1 VSSGPL
7 EFWRIFFA
15 KIPVFLPYLL
25 RGALVT
31 VEITLASLA
40 VAIAVG
46 LVLALLRHARVPVL
60 GALASAYIELLR
72 AIPVLTTLF
81 IIYFGLAYAGIR
93 LSSFAAAVTGL
104 GMLGAAYMAEIH
116 RAGIESVH
124 KGQRE
129 AALSIGMTPSKAMRW
144 VVLPQAS
151 RVVIPPTANY
161 AIGLLKDT
169 AVVSTVAAPELIFA
183 AKTLVS
189 QTILPMQVYLMA
201 ALVYLALSLPLARLA
216 RRLEL
221 RFSRGV

>member
-1 VSSGPL
+1 MSSGPL

-189 QTILPMQVYLMA
+189 QTILPMQVYLLA

-216 RRLEL
+216 RHLEL

>member
-25 RGALVT
+25 RGAVVT

-189 QTILPMQVYLMA
+189 QTILPMQVYLLA

-216 RRLEL
+216 RHLEL

>member
-1 VSSGPL
+1 MSAGPV
-7 EFWRIFFA
+7 EFWRIFFI
-15 KIPVFLPYLL
+15 KLPVFLPYLL

-40 VAIAVG
+40 VAVAVG

-81 IIYFGLAYAGIR
+81 LIYFGLAYAGIR
-93 LSSFAAAVTGL
+93 LSSFAAAITGL

-129 AALSIGMTPSKAMRW
+129 AALSIGLTPTNAMRW
-144 VVLPQAS
+144 VVLPQAA

-169 AVVSTVAAPELIFA
+169 AIVSTVAAPELIFA

-189 QTILPMQVYLMA
+189 QTILPMQVYLLA

-216 RRLEL
+216 RHLEL
-221 RFSRGV
+221 RLSRGV

>member
-1 VSSGPL
+1 L

-40 VAIAVG
+40 VAMVVG

-129 AALSIGMTPSKAMRW
+129 AALSVGMTPSKAMRW

-189 QTILPMQVYLMA
+189 QTILPMQVYLLA

-216 RRLEL
+216 RHLEL

>member
-1 VSSGPL
+1 MSSGPL

-25 RGALVT
+25 RGAVVT

-81 IIYFGLAYAGIR
+81 LIYFGLAYAGIR

-169 AVVSTVAAPELIFA
+169 AVVSTVAAPELLFA

-216 RRLEL
+216 RHLEL

>member
-1 VSSGPL
+1 
-7 EFWRIFFA
+7 
-15 KIPVFLPYLL
+15 
-25 RGALVT
+25 
-31 VEITLASLA
+31 
-40 VAIAVG
+40 
-46 LVLALLRHARVPVL
+46 
-60 GALASAYIELLR
+60 
-72 AIPVLTTLF
+72 
-81 IIYFGLAYAGIR
+81 
-93 LSSFAAAVTGL
+93 
-104 GMLGAAYMAEIH
+104 MAEIH

-129 AALSIGMTPSKAMRW
+129 AALSVGMTPSKAMRW

-189 QTILPMQVYLMA
+189 QTILPMQVYLLA

-216 RRLEL
+216 RHLEL

>member
-1 VSSGPL
+1 VTSGPL

-15 KIPVFLPYLL
+15 KLPVFLPYLL

-31 VEITLASLA
+31 VEITFASLA
-40 VAIAVG
+40 VAIVFG
-46 LVLALLRHARVPVL
+46 LVLALLRHARVPPFST
-60 GALASAYIELLR
+60 LASAYIELLR
-72 AIPVLTTLF
+72 AVPVLTTLF

-93 LSSFAAAVTGL
+93 LSSFVAAVAGL

-124 KGQRE
+124 RGQRE
-129 AALSIGMTPSKAMRW
+129 AALSLGMTPSKAMRY
-144 VVLPQAS
+144 VVLPQAF
-151 RVVIPPTANY
+151 RVVVPPTANY

-169 AVVSTVAAPELIFA
+169 AVVSTVAAPELLFA

-189 QTILPMQVYLMA
+189 QTILPLQVYLLA

-216 RRLEL
+216 QHVEL
-221 RFSRGV
+221 RLGRGV